1 MKKKLFGFCAALCML
16 MMLVFPV
23 YAAAEDAPFNE
34 SEIPFRTMVT
44 DNADLLT
51 DAEEKELAAKA
62 WDLTRTYNCAVYIVT
77 LPSLEGMEAWE
88 VTEYLWTEYHMGY
101 GEDQSGV
108 MLMLSMEYRDYDIAA
123 HGYGNVAFTDY
134 GKEVMAERFLPEL
147 GDDNWYAGLSIYLD
161 CCGEFLELAAE
172 GTPFDVGSDS
182 DPLFEAGISLVASL
196 VIAFIVTVRLEA
208 QMKTAKMQKAA
219 QAYIA
224 QQGLVLSVQR
234 DHYTH
239 TTRSERYD
247 PPKKSDGGGTT
258 VNDSGFSHKSGKF

>member
-1 MKKKLFGFCAALCML
+1 MKKKLFGFCAAICFLLSMACPA
-16 MMLVFPV
+16 FAS
-23 YAAAEDAPFNE
+23 AAILPFNE
-34 SEIPFRTMVT
+34 ADIPFDTMVT

-219 QAYIA
+219 QAYID

-247 PPKKSDGGGTT
+247 PPKKSDGGTT
-258 VNDSGFSHKSGKF
+258 VNDDGFSHSSGKF